1 MQEPALI
8 ESAAADLDLSNTR
21 DRILD
26 ASERLFA
33 QHGFD
38 AVSLRKITSEAE
50 ANLAAVNY
58 HFGSKDE
65 LIVAVIGRYL
75 EPINVER
82 LELLSA
88 SETAHAPSPVPVAE
102 IFDSLIRPVANMAQ
116 RSRRSRGTFLKLVG
130 RCLTQSGR
138 AIPEALR
145 PALRNV
151 ILRFNNAFK
160 RTLPELSEETIIWR
174 IHFAMGAFLFTLT
187 QHEQLEVFSDG
198 RCCASDLDKLLDEH
212 IQFAAAGMIAGA
224 NSTS

>member
-1 MQEPALI
+1 MPDSTLI
-8 ESAAADLDLSNTR
+8 DPAAADLDLSNTR

-38 AVSLRKITSEAE
+38 AVSLRKITSEAGV
-50 ANLAAVNY
+50 NLAAVNY

-65 LIVAVIGRYL
+65 LIGAVIGRYL
-75 EPINVER
+75 EPINAER

-88 SETAHAPSPVPVAE
+88 SETAHAPGPVPVAE
-102 IFDSLIRPVANMAQ
+102 IFDGLIRPVANMAQ

-138 AIPEALR
+138 ALPEALR
-145 PALRNV
+145 PALQNV
-151 ILRFNNAFK
+151 IKRFNDAFK
-160 RTLPELSEETIIWR
+160 RALPDLSMETIFWR
-174 IHFAMGAFLFTLT
+174 VHFAIGGFFFTLT

-198 RCCASDLDKLLDEH
+198 RCSASDLDKLLDEH
-212 IQFAAAGMIAGA
+212 IQFAAAGMTA
-224 NSTS
+224 SPDSKS